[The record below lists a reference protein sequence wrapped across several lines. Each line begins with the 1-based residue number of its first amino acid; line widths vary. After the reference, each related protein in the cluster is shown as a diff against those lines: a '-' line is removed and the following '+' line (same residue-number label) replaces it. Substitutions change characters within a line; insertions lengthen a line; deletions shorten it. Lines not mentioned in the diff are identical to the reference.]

1 MRVLRWHGQKDIRVE
16 EVPEPQVG
24 PGQVKVK
31 VKWCGICGTDIHEYE
46 AGPLLVKV
54 TKPHP
59 LPGSKMAPVIM
70 GHELSGDVTE
80 VGEGVTNINVG
91 DRVVVRP
98 TIPCYNCYYCK
109 RSQYVQCTSL
119 GTIGYIWDGGFAEYM
134 VAPSDTIYKIPD
146 SLSYEVASFV
156 EPLACAV
163 HAVRRA
169 KLFPGA
175 TVAVIGTGP
184 IGLLTIEAARTMGA
198 GKVFAL
204 ETLPARY
211 QVAQKLGVEAV
222 INPLEVDA
230 GKEMAKLTDGLRADF
245 VFECAGPPAAM
256 LSALKV
262 SGRGGTI
269 VEVGQMVE
277 PCQFPFGTL
286 WMHEKTIITS
296 QGYTDE
302 FPAAIAF
309 LADGRVSVAPLI
321 TAKIGLDDVIKQGF
335 EALTGEER
343 YNHIKILVSPEL

>member
-1 MRVLRWHGQKDIRVE
+1 MCIR
-16 EVPEPQVG
+16 
-24 PGQVKVK
+24 
-31 VKWCGICGTDIHEYE
+31 
-46 AGPLLVKV
+46 
-54 TKPHP
+54 
-59 LPGSKMAPVIM
+59 
-70 GHELSGDVTE
+70 
-80 VGEGVTNINVG
+80 
-91 DRVVVRP
+91 
-98 TIPCYNCYYCK
+98 
-109 RSQYVQCTSL
+109 
-119 GTIGYIWDGGFAEYM
+119 
-134 VAPSDTIYKIPD
+134 D
-146 SLSYEVASFV
+146 S
-156 EPLACAV
+156 
-163 HAVRRA
+163 
-169 KLFPGA
+169 
-175 TVAVIGTGP
+175 
-184 IGLLTIEAARTMGA
+184 
-198 GKVFAL
+198 
-204 ETLPARY
+204 
-211 QVAQKLGVEAV
+211 
-222 INPLEVDA
+222 A